1 MVLPDSHGVS
11 RAPRYSG
18 TFLVT
23 FGFRYGAVTR
33 FGPTFQT
40 VLLPNHESIA
50 NALQPRLDE
59 SNRFRLFPF
68 RSPLLWESRLI
79 SFPAGTE
86 MFHFPALASA
96 DLFIQ
101 STTMGHDS
109 HRVSPFRNPRIKG
122 CLAPPRGL
130 SQPTTSFIA
139 SRRQGIH
146 LLPLITSLL
155 LSFPTLFNC
164 Q

>member
-18 TFLVT
+18 TGLAT

-40 VLLPNHESIA
+40 VLLPNHGSIIA
-50 NALQPRLDE
+50 ALQPRHDE
-59 SNRFRLFPF
+59 SWRFRLFPF

-86 MFHFPALASA
+86 MFHFPALALTS
-96 DLFIQ
+96 LCIQ
-101 STTMGHDS
+101 LAATGHDS
-109 HRVSPFRNPRIKG
+109 RRVAPFRNPRIIG

-130 SQPTTSFIA
+130 SQPTASFFA